1 MLNVNLRCR
10 KNVFFWKSISQ
21 FVLFRLCITYTWNDV
36 FPELIRW
43 TVEKLYLI
51 KWGLPSSGHL
61 VQTCF
66 KSQTKIGLSVCLYLE
81 GSTWKVIRYRNTK
94 NKILICLNIVHL
106 IYLLMLSHLDANSI
120 AQLRLFINFWMPPSS
135 NILNIF
141 VSGHFRRKIRSNDRR
156 LVPQTSGSGRP
167 TMHAWNPRHC
177 RNGEQ
182 CA

>member
-1 MLNVNLRCR
+1 MCFSE
-10 KNVFFWKSISQ
+10 K
-21 FVLFRLCITYTWNDV
+21 V
-36 FPELIRW
+36 FPNLYCFVCASLIPEMTFSQNWFGEQSR
-43 TVEKLYLI
+43 KLYLI
-51 KWGLPSSGHL
+51 KWGLPNRPSSPHL